1 MFSTTTVQSGDEDTN
16 GITLTS
22 PIELNGGTIQDASL
36 NDAELAF
43 TPQSNSVLVDGVAPV
58 ADSITPPANGSY
70 FTDENLDFV
79 VLFDGNVNV
88 AGTPVLPFTIGSTTR
103 NASYV
108 SGNGTNTL
116 TFRYTIQ
123 SADQDVDGITVDP
136 ATISGAGI
144 TDAAGNEADFS
155 PAPTPSTAAVIVNAA
170 VIDSVTASA
179 DCDYEVGDTIT
190 LTANF
195 SQSVNVLGTPSIGL
209 TVGSTP
215 QSALYTSG
223 TGTTILTFEY
233 QVQVGDLD
241 ADGID
246 VATPVNL
253 NGGTIRDAAG
263 NDAVLS
269 FTPITNGVFIS
280 NGRTT
285 KCRRQ

>member
-1 MFSTTTVQSGDEDTN
+1 MPTTPADLATTDIVFSYTVQSGDEDTN

-58 ADSITPPANGSY
+58 ADSITPPADGSY

-88 AGTPVLPFTIGSTTR
+88 TGTPELPLTIGSTTR

-136 ATISGAGI
+136 ASITGTI
-144 TDAAGNEADFS
+144 TDAAGNAADFS
-155 PAPTPSTAAVIVNAA
+155 SVPAASTVVIVNP
-170 VIDSVTASA
+170 VIINSVTPSA
-179 DCDYEVGDTIT
+179 DGDYKEGDTIA

-195 SQSVNVLGTPSIGL
+195 DSAVTVHRNTANSINVRQRHGL
-209 TVGSTP
+209 
-215 QSALYTSG
+215 
-223 TGTTILTFEY
+223 
-233 QVQVGDLD
+233 
-241 ADGID
+241 
-246 VATPVNL
+246 
-253 NGGTIRDAAG
+253 
-263 NDAVLS
+263 
-269 FTPITNGVFIS
+269 
-280 NGRTT
+280 
-285 KCRRQ
+285 CRLRQWIWHN